1 MVSDVL
7 PSDRPPQLSLSPPP
21 LPASSPTGPLSCL
34 HTYPSSQVRTK
45 DKWKP
50 AMPWITNAMV
60 SKIRYMQVSDAD
72 VIAQRR
78 AARHRSPATP
88 KESAD
93 LARQISNAKVLLG
106 AKRANSATKVKD
118 AACKRSKRELSSS
131 DTESDSEALKSCKQ
145 SLSFK
150 EITARVEKWQEK
162 QVASEKWQQPPP
174 PPVIDVAHVVP
185 PSGAAPVARPLSP
198 PPGYSPDSDID
209 LSDMDLAP
217 DDASLA
223 RFDDSAGEENSAGD
237 AEDISE
243 CTDRAI
249 RNQIQFLVRWEE
261 SWIYKSELK
270 MHKKEIK
277 LVTRSKRTLAGKEQT
292 LVRWKDTWETSAT
305 VRRSTLELYTGT
317 LVRKL

>member
-1 MVSDVL
+1 MLD
-7 PSDRPPQLSLSPPP
+7 
-21 LPASSPTGPLSCL
+21 AS
-34 HTYPSSQVRTK
+34 
-45 DKWKP
+45 
-50 AMPWITNAMV
+50 
-60 SKIRYMQVSDAD
+60 
-72 VIAQRR
+72 
-78 AARHRSPATP
+78 
-88 KESAD
+88 
-93 LARQISNAKVLLG
+93 
-106 AKRANSATKVKD
+106 
-118 AACKRSKRELSSS
+118 
-131 DTESDSEALKSCKQ
+131 
-145 SLSFK
+145 
-150 EITARVEKWQEK
+150 
-162 QVASEKWQQPPP
+162 
-174 PPVIDVAHVVP
+174 HVVP

-198 PPGYSPDSDID
+198 PPGYSPDSDIA
-209 LSDMDLAP
+209 LSDMDLDP

-223 RFDDSAGEENSAGD
+223 RIDDSTGEENSAGD

-243 CTDRAI
+243 CTVLNHRAI